1 MRLPFYSV
9 TTSAQYTTSYRDHK
23 NDQRTLPRITSM
35 DNNITA
41 TRLFLASPGTA
52 VFVGCQSKLELS
64 AYESAFCGLR
74 YR

>member
-1 MRLPFYSV
+1 MCR
-9 TTSAQYTTSYRDHK
+9 TSAFGECA
-23 NDQRTLPRITSM
+23 TLRISLITSM

-64 AYESAFCGLR
+64 AYEGAFCGLR